1 MMQIDAQ
8 LINPYKFEKRI
19 LVIEKSNLSY
29 FEFQV
34 YL

>member
-19 LVIEKSNLSY
+19 LKIEKLNLI
-29 FEFQV
+29 QV
-34 YL
+34 